1 MSPLLNSSLVVSQLQ
16 RRAEAEKSQLAR
28 RMHDEL
34 GGLLL
39 AATMDVSMLKD
50 QKPPPDDR
58 VLKRL
63 ERISR
68 LLHSAIDT
76 TRDVTEHLR
85 PTLLDNVGLFTAL
98 RREMQRLCQ
107 RSNLRCI
114 DHFPSVEP
122 KISPAAGITLF
133 RIGQEV
139 LFVAEAQPGVKVV
152 EFHVTVSD
160 TQLWMHMSADAPL
173 VLPREES
180 RSGEAWACTQHR
192 VQGLGGDS
200 RLTARG
206 DGTMALIIEVPL
218 MSIQC
223 PSPAKE

>member
-50 QKPPPDDR
+50 QKPPPDGR

-68 LLHSAIDT
+68 LLHAAIDT

-98 RREMQRLCQ
+98 RR
-107 RSNLRCI
+107 
-114 DHFPSVEP
+114 
-122 KISPAAGITLF
+122 
-133 RIGQEV
+133 
-139 LFVAEAQPGVKVV
+139 
-152 EFHVTVSD
+152 
-160 TQLWMHMSADAPL
+160 
-173 VLPREES
+173 
-180 RSGEAWACTQHR
+180 
-192 VQGLGGDS
+192 
-200 RLTARG
+200 
-206 DGTMALIIEVPL
+206 
-218 MSIQC
+218 
-223 PSPAKE
+223 